1 MILVNYTYRSE
12 LVNEVVNG
20 AFRAAGVFAAHG
32 AAKRAAEPFL
42 VRSGAE
48 GGLLSSAR
56 VCPGRDGRMAQ
67 GGSRSSDGAGFMKE
81 RSGTRHRRSG
91 EKGLG

>member
-1 MILVNYTYRSE
+1 MNYTCRLE

-48 GGLLSSAR
+48 GGR
-56 VCPGRDGRMAQ
+56 VRQRESGRGEAGGWRRAAAGAPTAQ
-67 GGSRSSDGAGFMKE
+67 DS
-81 RSGTRHRRSG
+81 
-91 EKGLG
+91 